1 MSESQS
7 LRRQC
12 LTAFENYARE
22 ARKTCE
28 LLGAVEFSAPSAQQL
43 LAVLWQAQ
51 IESEVKEVYFAMRR
65 RLCEALA
72 NGVEIEGPPLEASFP
87 EIDMDQWARK
97 N

>member
-12 LTAFENYARE
+12 LEAFENYARE

-28 LLGAVEFSAPSAQQL
+28 LLGAVEFTAPSGQQL
-43 LAVLWQAQ
+43 LAILSQAQ

-72 NGVEIEGPPLEASFP
+72 EGVEISGPALEAPFP
-87 EIDMDQWARK
+87 EIDRDQRARR